1 METPMAKVLRYG
13 DRIKIQNGYKE
24 WTGGFLAAIV
34 PAADF
39 AYAKY
44 DVTTT
49 ETAYCNYGELT
60 WSIESGA
67 GKAYGTEI
75 MSSDIILIQNQRL
88 SGRSYLCVSGFF
100 LEYMSYSVLTVTEA
114 QRPLETLTWRIMVKS
129 PSPADGKVREGDVIQ
144 LVSGDNNSQGGLLDT
159 IEEAVAG
166 GMKYNAS
173 ACYRERPDVSAT
185 CWRASVV

>member
-1 METPMAKVLRYG
+1 MTKVLRYG
-13 DRIKIQNGYKE
+13 DRIKLQNGYKE

-44 DVTTT
+44 DVMTT
-49 ETAYCNYGELT
+49 ETAYCGNGELT

-67 GKAYGTEI
+67 SKTAGTEI
-75 MSSDIILIQNQRL
+75 MSGDIILIQNQRTA
-88 SGRSYLCVSGFF
+88 GRSYLCVSGFF
-100 LEYMSYSVLTVTEA
+100 LEYMSYSVLTVTED
-114 QRPLETLTWRIMVKS
+114 QRPLETLTWRITAKS
-129 PSPADGKVREGDVIQ
+129 PSPADGKVREGEVIQ
-144 LVSGDNNSQGGLLDT
+144 LLSGDKNFPGGLLDT
-159 IEEAVAG
+159 IEEIVAG

-185 CWRASVV
+185 WWRVSVV